1 MGRIAE
7 ELKSMIAAQV
17 DARGIV
23 VWYDPEEIYGSI
35 AVTLAIP
42 DTTVLIHE
50 GSFLRLRE
58 KLEPFLEFIDEQGR
72 PHHNCGI
79 PPRVVIYVPCG
90 KESASYAMIEAE
102 CAGAVLEPGAH
113 TREKNSRLSVVAAC
127 VFGKIAP
134 DRVRDIVRKTE
145 EGLFD
150 FESLERLSTDL
161 TSLDTTR
168 ITLVFGTHDPS
179 QVTLSFLSRTSLDD
193 TIISKGAL
201 PELASFFSME
211 YGFSIP
217 ASATPSEMRRQLRER
232 LLIGDIADITHES
245 LKEITV
251 KLNISP
257 EAEHLRRIRDICAQW
272 RNRLDYRQAY
282 IEAAEEADLK
292 YGIEA
297 LDIPV
302 ELCIARDTFLSMER
316 LILNSTEQA
325 VLDGDGTRALSLAE
339 ARSGSFWMSHKPQLQ
354 LQWAILRHCAEV
366 LVTGKTVK
374 DEIKKAKKKP
384 EIFIRAYVE
393 GESPWFL
400 LDRHY
405 RALESLYSRFE
416 LDLSGAHDRLELVM
430 ASVRTNYTDT
440 IRIMAE
446 SFVSVLR
453 QAQFQIPNILA
464 QPHIFHTV
472 VIPRLGE
479 KEKTALLLV
488 DSLRFEMGSE
498 LLEGLHAEFDSDLQ
512 AALAQPPTLTSI
524 GFASLLPGA
533 EKGLELCEASESHAA
548 LSLGSTVMKDRA
560 TRIQFLKESLNEYS
574 PVSFK
579 LKELLKPTAECKR
592 AIGKAG
598 FVIITSQELDRLGE
612 SGDDEAE
619 TRVYMDEVLDKLR
632 KVIRR
637 LAALEVTTL
646 IVTSDHG
653 HIFGEALESGMKM
666 ESPGGNTVE
675 LHRRVWIGRGGNQA
689 PGYVR
694 VAAHEIGLGGDL
706 ECAFPVSIGC
716 FLAGGGTAY
725 LHGGLSLQEM
735 VIPVIVLK
743 RKSISPYTKK
753 MMHIELSMDRL
764 HITTRLF
771 SVTVAYS
778 SVDFFSPDE
787 IRVRALPVSEKK
799 EVGFA
804 AVAAY
809 GYEPSTKEI
818 TLVKD
823 KPNVITFMLTEE
835 KGFNELSVLIY
846 DTVLNQEI
854 ARLVSVPVKLTL

>member
-1 MGRIAE
+1 MGRIAD
-7 ELKSMIAAQV
+7 ELTSMIAAQV
-17 DARGIV
+17 DARGMV
-23 VWYDPEEIYGSI
+23 VWYDPEEAYGSI
-35 AVTLAIP
+35 AATLAVP
-42 DTTVLIHE
+42 DTTVLFHE

-72 PHHNCGI
+72 PHHDCGI
-79 PPRVVIYVPCG
+79 PPRVVIYIPRGRETTSC
-90 KESASYAMIEAE
+90 AMIEAE
-102 CAGAVLEPGAH
+102 CAGVVLEPGAQ
-113 TREKNSRLSVVAAC
+113 TREKNSRLSVVAER
-127 VFGKIAP
+127 VFRKITP
-134 DRVRDIVRKTE
+134 DRVRDIVRKTD

-179 QVTLSFLSRTSLDD
+179 QVTLSFLSKISLDD

-201 PELASFFSME
+201 PELASFLSME

-217 ASATPSEMRRQLRER
+217 ASATPSEMRRHLRER
-232 LLIGDIADITHES
+232 LLIGDIADIAHEP
-245 LKEITV
+245 LKEKAV
-251 KLNISP
+251 KYGISL
-257 EAEHLRRIRDICAQW
+257 EAEHLRRIRELCAQW
-272 RNRLDYRQAY
+272 RNRLDCRQAY
-282 IEAAEEADLK
+282 IEAAEEVDLSC
-292 YGIEA
+292 GIEA
-297 LDIPV
+297 LGIPV
-302 ELCIARDTFLSMER
+302 PLCINRDTFLSMER
-316 LILNSTEQA
+316 LILNHSEQA
-325 VLDGDGTRALSLAE
+325 VLDGDGLRALSIAE
-339 ARSGSFWMSHKPQLQ
+339 ARISSFWTGHKPQLQ
-354 LQWAILRHCAEV
+354 LQWAILHHCARV
-366 LVTGKTVK
+366 LAVGKTVK
-374 DEIKKAKKKP
+374 VEIKKGKKNP
-384 EIFIRAYVE
+384 ESFVRAYVE
-393 GESPWFL
+393 GESPWYL

-416 LDLSGAHDRLELVM
+416 LDPSGADDRLELVL
-430 ASVRTNYTDT
+430 ASVRASYTET
-440 IRIMAE
+440 IRLMAE
-446 SFVSVLR
+446 SFVTVLR
-453 QAQFQIPNILA
+453 QAQFQIPNIPA
-464 QPHIFHTV
+464 QPQIFQTM
-472 VIPRLGE
+472 VIPRMAE

-498 LLEGLHAEFDSDLQ
+498 LLEGLHAEFDSEL
-512 AALAQPPTLTSI
+512 ATALAQPPTLTSI

-533 EKGLELCEASESHAA
+533 EKGLELCEVSETQAV
-548 LSLGSTVMKDRA
+548 LSLGKTVMKDRA
-560 TRIQFLKESLNEYS
+560 ARIQFLRESLNEYS
-574 PVSFK
+574 PVFFK
-579 LKELLKPTAECKR
+579 LRELLKPTAECKK

-598 FVIITSQELDRLGE
+598 CVIITSQELDRLGE

-619 TRVYMDEVLDKLR
+619 TRIYMDEVLDKLR
-632 KVIRR
+632 KAIRR

-666 ESPGGNTVE
+666 EPPGGKTVE

-735 VIPVIVLK
+735 VIPVLVLK

-753 MMHIELSMDRL
+753 MMRIEPSMDKL
-764 HITTRLF
+764 LITTRLF

-778 SVDFFSPDE
+778 AVDFFSPDE
-787 IRVRALPVSEKK
+787 IRIRALPVSEKK

-809 GYEPSTKEI
+809 GYEPGTKEI
-818 TLVKD
+818 TLAKD
-823 KPNVITFMLTEE
+823 RPNVITFMLTEE
-835 KGFNELSVLIY
+835 KGINELSVLIY

-854 ARLVSVPVKLTL
+854 GRLVSVPVKLSL